1 MVLEDEGF
9 EKLAASL
16 EHGDWRAAF
25 DAAHSLKGSLGNLAL
40 TPLYAPTAE
49 LTERLR
55 DGREADYAALLTE
68 LLSQRDA
75 LTALRRDEKFD
86 LIFVDPPYDAG
97 LYGDVLET
105 IKSVDKLTDGGVIIC
120 EARRDEPLPELD
132 PPYGKRKEYRYG
144 KVKIAVYT
152 KESIT

>member
-1 MVLEDEGF
+1 MLTMDALRRFGANTEEGLGRCLNDEGFYLELVNMVLEDEGF

-55 DGREADYAALLTE
+55 GGREADYAALLTE

-75 LTALRRDEKFD
+75 LTALR
-86 LIFVDPPYDAG
+86 
-97 LYGDVLET
+97 
-105 IKSVDKLTDGGVIIC
+105 
-120 EARRDEPLPELD
+120 EA
-132 PPYGKRKEYRYG
+132 
-144 KVKIAVYT
+144 
-152 KESIT
+152 